1 MPSTGKCDVYFI
13 ERSTVRTL
21 LSQAAQMILS
31 LLVGVGLIKIKFEG
45 LQREVES
52 CKGVTGVQVGPV
64 LLFCMITEV
73 GQGLDTLQL

>member
-1 MPSTGKCDVYFI
+1 
-13 ERSTVRTL
+13 
-21 LSQAAQMILS
+21 MILS
-31 LLVGVGLIKIKFEG
+31 LLVGVGLIKIKSEG